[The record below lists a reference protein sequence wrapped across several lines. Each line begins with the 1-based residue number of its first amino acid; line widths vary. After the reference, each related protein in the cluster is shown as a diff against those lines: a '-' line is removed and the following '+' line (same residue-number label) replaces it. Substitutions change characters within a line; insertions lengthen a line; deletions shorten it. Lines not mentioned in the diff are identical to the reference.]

1 MVFHDTSIHRHLA
14 VAGIYHIVRRD
25 FSVFKSYHDRGRFES
40 RPRFEHITNSIVAH
54 FVVLTVFAL
63 HHVDDGFHFSGSYL
77 HQYHHTH
84 TGIQLFQFI
93 HQCFLANI
101 LHTYVDSTNQ
111 IATVNRWHIDN
122 VQVFVHHLLTVCQ
135 SVPSFQDGVESKLDT
150 ISRSFGCVCIHISQ
164 CTGSQ

>member
-25 FSVFKSYHDRGRFES
+25 LSVFKSYHDRGRFES

-63 HHVDDGFHFSGSYL
+63 HHVDDGFHFSGTYL

-84 TGIQLFQFI
+84 ARIQLFQLI
-93 HQCFLANI
+93 HQRLLANI
-101 LHTYVDSTNQ
+101 LHTYIDSTNQ
-111 IATVNRWHIDN
+111 IATINWWHIDN

-135 SVPSFQDGVESKLDT
+135 SVPPFQDGVESKFDT

>member
-25 FSVFKSYHDRGRFES
+25 LSVFKSYHDRGRFES
-40 RPRFEHITNSIVAH
+40 RPRLEHITNSIVAH

-63 HHVDDGFHFSGSYL
+63 HH
-77 HQYHHTH
+77 
-84 TGIQLFQFI
+84 
-93 HQCFLANI
+93 
-101 LHTYVDSTNQ
+101 TYIDSTNQ
-111 IATVNRWHIDN
+111 IATINWWHIDN

-135 SVPSFQDGVESKLDT
+135 SVPPFQDGVESKFDT